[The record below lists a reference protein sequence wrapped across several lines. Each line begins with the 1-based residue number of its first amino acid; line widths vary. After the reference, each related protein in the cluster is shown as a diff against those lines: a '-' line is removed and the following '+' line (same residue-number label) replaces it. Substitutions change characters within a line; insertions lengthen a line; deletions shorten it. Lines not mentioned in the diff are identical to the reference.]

1 MISGSIGKLGDS
13 FTVDMKMVSVTTG
26 GVERAKNLT
35 FDGTTGGLLV

>member
-26 GVERAKNLT
+26 AAESARA
-35 FDGTTGGLLV
+35 